1 MIYQILK
8 DFDKIPEDKKWQIKR
23 FVEFVDIVDDL

>member
-1 MIYQILK
+1 MVYQILK
-8 DFDKIPEDKKWQIKR
+8 SLNKIPYYAKDQIKR